1 MCVNLETKP
10 TSSYAYDGIDGVLLA
25 RLLLWL
31 HYCGI

>member
-10 TSSYAYDGIDGVLLA
+10 TSDGIDGVLLA